1 MDSRERILE
10 RAEDLFRKKGFKSV
24 TMDEI
29 AKSLGMSK
37 RTIYEN
43 FEDKDTLIESCL
55 LKIITDDVER
65 KEKVLESTPNIYE
78 VMFEFAVIRHNETK
92 DINPILFED
101 LHKYYASILENIKAK
116 SQAKN
121 RMLLE
126 AIFNNGI
133 NNGYFFSKLNIEI
146 ACLMIEEYFDF
157 SIKLMNE
164 RKLDHKEV
172 IKTVYL
178 SFFRGIS
185 TAKGI
190 KAMEDIE
197 RRISN
202 ENI

>member
-1 MDSRERILE
+1 MDSKERILE
-10 RAEDLFRKKGFKSV
+10 GASELFKKNGFKSV

-43 FEDKDTLIESCL
+43 FNDKDTLIESCL
-55 LKIITDDVER
+55 LKNMTDNVEM
-65 KEKVLESTPNIYE
+65 KEKVLESTKNIYE
-78 VMFEFAVIRHNETK
+78 VMFQFAVIRHNEAK
-92 DINPILFED
+92 GISPVLFED
-101 LHKYYASILENIKAK
+101 LHKYYSSILENIKAK
-116 SQAKN
+116 SQQQN

-126 AIFNNGI
+126 KIFNNGI
-133 NNGYFFSKLNIEI
+133 SNGYFFSKLNIEI

-164 RKLDHKEV
+164 HKFRPKEV
-172 IKTVYL
+172 LCTVYL

-197 RRISN
+197 KRLYN
-202 ENI
+202 DNI